1 MHCSNP
7 MWYEDSC
14 DGSCVKSD
22 ELKHGVRDWPWYRYE
37 IKEEAKTK
45 EEEAQGL
52 SETKKICYN

>member
-7 MWYEDSC
+7 KCYDDSC
-14 DGSCVKSD
+14 NGECEKVEQVK
-22 ELKHGVRDWPWYRYE
+22 EERDWPWYRYE